1 MATEAM
7 RAGRGRV
14 LVGLVLTMGLAAIDT
29 TIVATAI
36 PSIVRELG
44 GFSLFTWVFSIYVL
58 AQAVTIPVYGKLA
71 DLLGRKPVL
80 IAGTLL
86 FLIGSVLSGLSWSMV
101 ALIVFRGIQGL
112 GAGAI
117 QPVVTTVAGDL
128 YTVEERARIQ
138 GWLSSVWGISAVI
151 GPAVGGLFS
160 EYISWRWIFYIN
172 IPLGA
177 AALFMIVRFLH
188 EDVVRKKHR
197 IDYGGAALLATAA
210 GLFIFGLL
218 QGGVHWAWTSAA
230 GIGVFVGAVVALV
243 AFALRE
249 RRAAEPMLPP
259 WIVQRRVL
267 VGANLASATLGLLSI
282 GLTTFLPTYAQG
294 VLGVGAVAAGFILA
308 VMSITWPLSSAL
320 SGRLYLRIGFRDTA
334 LIGMGIALCAAL
346 FFVALPRSVP
356 AWTPAIGSLIM
367 GAGLGLMATPLIVGV
382 QSVVEWERRGV
393 VTGANLFA
401 RQLGQSVGAALY
413 GSVANAA
420 LAAWFHHA
428 PATVAR
434 ELPQSVN
441 AANSVLGN
449 SGSTLDAA
457 AIDYVRQG
465 LYVATHR
472 VFVGLAIIAVAGIA
486 ILLLTPRQFAR
497 LTFAEEERAERRTV
511 PAPAD

>member
-1 MATEAM
+1 
-7 RAGRGRV
+7 
-14 LVGLVLTMGLAAIDT
+14 MGLAAIDT

-80 IAGTLL
+80 IFGTLL
-86 FLIGSVLSGLSWSMV
+86 FLVGSVLSGVSWSMV

-117 QPVVTTVAGDL
+117 QPLVTTVAGDL
-128 YTVEERARIQ
+128 YSVEERARIQ
-138 GWLSSVWGISAVI
+138 GWLSSVWGISAVL

-160 EYISWRWIFYIN
+160 EYLSWRWIFYIN
-172 IPLGA
+172 VPVGA
-177 AALFMIVRFLH
+177 AALFMIVTFLH
-188 EDVVRKKHR
+188 EDVVHRRHR
-197 IDYGGAALLATAA
+197 IDYAGAALLALST

-218 QGGVHWAWTSAA
+218 QGGVHWAWNSAA
-230 GIGVFVGAVVALV
+230 SIGVFAGAVVALV
-243 AFALRE
+243 AFIIRE
-249 RRAAEPMLPP
+249 RYAAEPMLPP
-259 WIVQRRVL
+259 WIVRHRIL
-267 VGANLASATLGLLSI
+267 VGANLASAVLGLLSI

-308 VMSITWPLSSAL
+308 VMSITWPLAASL

-334 LIGMGIALCAAL
+334 LIGVVLALLAAL
-346 FFVALPRSVP
+346 FFVALPRLVAPWVP
-356 AWTPAIGSLIM
+356 AVGSLIM
-367 GAGLGLMATPLIVGV
+367 GAGMGLMSTSLLVGV
-382 QSVVEWERRGV
+382 QSVVEWGRRGV

-420 LAAWFHHA
+420 LILWFSHA
-428 PATVAR
+428 PASVAAA
-434 ELPQSVN
+434 LPRSVN
-441 AANSVLGN
+441 AANTVLGDT
-449 SGSTLDAA
+449 GHALDPAVVA
-457 AIDYVRQG
+457 YVRQG

-472 VFVGLAIIAVAGIA
+472 VFVVMAVIAVVGIVV
-486 ILLLTPRQFAR
+486 LLLTPRQFTR
-497 LTFAEEERAERRTV
+497 LMFAEEE
-511 PAPAD
+511 APAEQRAVTATAD